1 MGLEIVSIALGARH
15 CRAVAMLSDC
25 SLHVTGVSSFA
36 KELQNRDCVAWSD
49 NSGAEHALRK
59 GELPLFCQH

>member
-1 MGLEIVSIALGARH
+1 MVSIALGARH

-49 NSGAEHALRK
+49 NPGAEHALRK
-59 GELPLFCQH
+59 GELPLFCQR